1 MFKFCILCI
10 SDGPHGASEGGCRG
24 SPGDHQDAGQERRQR
39 RPSGRSGECNA
50 MQYKLTHLEG
60 EELSLHICKAAVAMG
75 PAIYK
80 KTTDKS
86 SFPVLMG
93 QFVL

>member
-1 MFKFCILCI
+1 
-10 SDGPHGASEGGCRG
+10 
-24 SPGDHQDAGQERRQR
+24 
-39 RPSGRSGECNA
+39 